1 MTPAQEVAKIADV
14 PLEIEVELDR
24 VELKIGALLDLDVD
38 SILEMPRSA
47 GENLDIY
54 IGGKLVG
61 FGEIVIIEN
70 TMGIRITDFKSEDY
84 RRMEL
89 LQQLAAVALV
99 LALLGAAF
107 WLLQRNRL

>member
-1 MTPAQEVAKIADV
+1 MTPSQEVAMIADI

-70 TMGIRITDFKSEDY
+70 TMGIRITDFKNED
-84 RRMEL
+84 
-89 LQQLAAVALV
+89 
-99 LALLGAAF
+99 
-107 WLLQRNRL
+107 

>member
-1 MTPAQEVAKIADV
+1 MTPSQEVAKIADV
-14 PLEIEVELDR
+14 PIEIEVELDR

-38 SILEMPRSA
+38 SIIEMPRSA

-70 TMGIRITDFKSEDY
+70 TMGIRITDFKSED
-84 RRMEL
+84 
-89 LQQLAAVALV
+89 
-99 LALLGAAF
+99 
-107 WLLQRNRL
+107 

>member
-1 MTPAQEVAKIADV
+1 MTAAQEVAKIADV

-54 IGGKLVG
+54 IGGRLVG

-70 TMGIRITDFKSEDY
+70 TMGIRITDFKGED
-84 RRMEL
+84 
-89 LQQLAAVALV
+89 
-99 LALLGAAF
+99 
-107 WLLQRNRL
+107 

>member
-1 MTPAQEVAKIADV
+1 MTAAQEVAKLADV

-24 VELKIGALLDLDVD
+24 VELKVGALLDLEID

-70 TMGIRITDFKSEDY
+70 TMGIRITDFKSED
-84 RRMEL
+84 
-89 LQQLAAVALV
+89 
-99 LALLGAAF
+99 
-107 WLLQRNRL
+107 

>member
-1 MTPAQEVAKIADV
+1 MSPSQEVAKLANV

-24 VELKIGALLDLDVD
+24 VELMVGALLDLDVD

-70 TMGIRITDFKSEDY
+70 TMGIRITDFKSED
-84 RRMEL
+84 
-89 LQQLAAVALV
+89 
-99 LALLGAAF
+99 
-107 WLLQRNRL
+107 

>member
-1 MTPAQEVAKIADV
+1 MTPAQEVAKLADV

-24 VELKIGALLDLDVD
+24 VELKVGALLDLDVD

-70 TMGIRITDFKSEDY
+70 TMGIRITDFKSED
-84 RRMEL
+84 
-89 LQQLAAVALV
+89 
-99 LALLGAAF
+99 
-107 WLLQRNRL
+107 

>member
-1 MTPAQEVAKIADV
+1 MTAAEEVANIADV

-24 VELKIGALLDLDVD
+24 VEMKIGTLLDLDVD
-38 SILEMPRSA
+38 SLLEMPRSA

-70 TMGIRITDFKSEDY
+70 TMGIRITDFRNED
-84 RRMEL
+84 
-89 LQQLAAVALV
+89 
-99 LALLGAAF
+99 
-107 WLLQRNRL
+107 

>member
-1 MTPAQEVAKIADV
+1 MTPVQEIAKIADV

-24 VELKIGALLDLDVD
+24 VEMKIGALLDLDVD

-54 IGGKLVG
+54 IGGRLVG

-70 TMGIRITDFKSEDY
+70 TMGIRITDFRSED
-84 RRMEL
+84 
-89 LQQLAAVALV
+89 
-99 LALLGAAF
+99 
-107 WLLQRNRL
+107 

>member
-1 MTPAQEVAKIADV
+1 MSPSQEIAKIADV

-54 IGGKLVG
+54 IGGKLVA

-70 TMGIRITDFKSEDY
+70 SMGIRITDFRSED
-84 RRMEL
+84 
-89 LQQLAAVALV
+89 
-99 LALLGAAF
+99 
-107 WLLQRNRL
+107 

>member
-1 MTPAQEVAKIADV
+1 MTAAQEVSKIADV

-24 VELKIGALLDLDVD
+24 VDLKIGALLDLDID

-54 IGGKLVG
+54 IGGRLVG

-70 TMGIRITDFKSEDY
+70 TMGIRITDFKSED
-84 RRMEL
+84 
-89 LQQLAAVALV
+89 
-99 LALLGAAF
+99 
-107 WLLQRNRL
+107 